1 MKTRN
6 LFRLAFFAI
15 ALAGLT
21 LSGCKKDKITDPV
34 DDSASLQQLAND
46 EDSFDRTMDESMND
60 VDLFLTQG
68 NLKES
73 NQLPC
78 NATIDSTVVLNDTIT
93 IFITYNGLNCAQT
106 LFRTG
111 HVVIRRQVGQPWFEQ
126 GATVRI
132 RHINFTVT
140 RVATG
145 KTIVINSVKNH
156 KNVSGG
162 VIWQL
167 GNGINAV
174 VHRTWGH
181 AEVSFQDGTY
191 KTWNVAR
198 QRTFTGT
205 PPSNLVTT
213 IDGFG
218 TAGGF
223 DNLVVWGINRIGDQ
237 FYTQILQPVVH
248 RQVCGWDPCTG
259 IKKHQIPAAARSATL
274 TFGYDSNNQP
284 VTGNDCPAKYRLDW
298 VHNNNSGTVYIWL

>member
-1 MKTRN
+1 MKTAN

-21 LSGCKKDKITDPV
+21 LSGCKKDKTGNPA
-34 DDSASLQQLAND
+34 DDSSSLQQLATD
-46 EDSFDRTMDESMND
+46 EDSFDRTVDESMND
-60 VDLFLTQG
+60 IDQFLNQG
-68 NLKES
+68 NLKET

-78 NATIDSTVVLNDTIT
+78 NATIDSTIVANDSVT
-93 IFITYNGLNCAQT
+93 IFITYNGLNCAQN

-111 HVVIRRQVGQPWFEQ
+111 HVVIRHQVGQHWYEQ

-145 KTIVINSVKNH
+145 KTTVINSIKTH

-167 GNGINAV
+167 GNGISSV
-174 VHRTWGH
+174 VQRTWGH
-181 AEVSFQDGTY
+181 ADVSFQDGTSR
-191 KTWNVAR
+191 TWNIAR
-198 QRTFTGT
+198 QRTYTGT
-205 PPSNLVTT
+205 PDSLVLT

-223 DNLVVWGINRIGDQ
+223 DNLVVWGLNRQGDE
-237 FYTQILQPVVH
+237 FYTQILQPVVF
-248 RQVCGWDPCTG
+248 RKACGWDPCTG
-259 IKKHQIPAAARSATL
+259 IKKHQIPSASKSATQ

-284 VTGNDCPAKYRLDW
+284 VTGNECPTKFRLDW